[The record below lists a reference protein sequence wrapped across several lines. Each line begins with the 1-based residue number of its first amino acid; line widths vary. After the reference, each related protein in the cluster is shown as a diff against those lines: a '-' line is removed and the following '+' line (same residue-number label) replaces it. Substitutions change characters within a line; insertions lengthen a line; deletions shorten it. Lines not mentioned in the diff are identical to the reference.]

1 VFFIS
6 LSNGEDFITTEQ
18 LQRRMRNLSSPSTS
32 NSHSNNISSNSSQKG
47 LNDNDNDCF
56 PKNGLPDDP
65 PSMKNEEANDIHGK
79 KISRNSNLCYIVS
92 VYSQIYFAT

>member
-32 NSHSNNISSNSSQKG
+32 NSHSNISSNSSQKG

-56 PKNGLPDDP
+56 PKNGLPDDL

-79 KISRNSNLCYIVS
+79 KISRNSNLCYIVF